1 MIPEP
6 ELSAHRSVTD
16 AFIAANPSTVTL
28 TPRERVKTG
37 SGTKLVE
44 GLARPPQVMRIIDQ
58 SSPKGP
64 TPGMV
69 IAGDGKQRKVEYQLL
84 GRWDA
89 LVGLYDVFT
98 DPQGIRWEVAE
109 ILPDNGYERRAQ
121 VIRYGEA

>member
-6 ELSAHRSVTD
+6 ELSAHRATTL
-16 AFIAANPSTVTL
+16 AFISYNPTVVNL
-28 TPRERVKTG
+28 VPRTRVKTG
-37 SGTKLVE
+37 SGTRLVE
-44 GLARPPQVMRIIDQ
+44 GPPRGPQTLRIIDQ

-84 GRWDA
+84 GPYNA
-89 LVGLYDVFT
+89 SIGLYDVWE
-98 DPQGIRWEVAE
+98 DGNGIRWEIAE

-121 VIRYGEA
+121 VVRYGES